1 LAVDYKECLKRF
13 KNPEM
18 CRFGFR
24 VSQLAEGLGLEEC
37 IERRGPQK
45 CLDACL
51 KSCKGENCGELCASA
66 LNAAAAVGIARR
78 LIHWAVE
85 AARKT
90 RLTIPEAVAVG
101 FYMLLDEP
109 GSDCATRVSSMR
121 VMGLAAV
128 ELRNLLGMR
137 KMLLL
142 MAPAVA
148 KAYECIG
155 DDAFTIL
162 DMAAPA
168 IGQDMAKRIA
178 AALDEGVVKIRRVV
192 LTFPPAKPA

>member
-1 LAVDYKECLKRF
+1 MNYEECKAF
-13 KNPEM
+13 SDPEM
-18 CRFGFR
+18 CRLGFR
-24 VSQLAEGLGLEEC
+24 AVQLAEALRLEEC
-37 IERRGPQK
+37 LERRRPQK

-66 LNAAAAVGIARR
+66 LDAAAAMSIARR
-78 LIHWAVE
+78 LIHWAADAAPKTGFTVPE
-85 AARKT
+85 AA
-90 RLTIPEAVAVG
+90 AAG

-109 GSDCATRVSSMR
+109 SSGCAARVRSMR
-121 VMGLAAV
+121 VMGLVAV

-137 KMLLL
+137 EMLLL
-142 MAPAVA
+142 MAPAIA

-155 DDAFTIL
+155 DDAFNML

-168 IGQDMAKRIA
+168 IGQNMAKRIA
-178 AALDEGVVKIRRVV
+178 AALEEGVVKIRRIV

>member
-1 LAVDYKECLKRF
+1 MNYEECLKTF
-13 KNPEM
+13 NDPEM

-24 VSQLAEGLGLEEC
+24 VTQLAEFLRLEEC
-37 IERRGPQK
+37 LERRRPQK

-51 KSCKGENCGELCASA
+51 KTCRGENCGELCASA
-66 LNAAAAVGIARR
+66 LNAVAAMGVAHK
-78 LIHWAVE
+78 LIHWAVDV
-85 AARKT
+85 ARRT
-90 RLTIPEAVAVG
+90 GLTIPEAVAVG
-101 FYMLLDEP
+101 FYVLLDAP
-109 GSDCATRVSSMR
+109 GSDCAARVGMMR
-121 VMGLAAV
+121 VMGLVAV

-142 MAPAVA
+142 MAPAIA
-148 KAYECIG
+148 KAHECIG
-155 DDAFTIL
+155 DEAFNML

-168 IGQDMAKRIA
+168 IGQNMAKRIA